1 MTAASPED
9 AARLLE
15 AREHLATARAPRAGR
30 PAADA
35 EALRTAYLDLLKLC
49 LCDLAGTTTISVGA
63 MPDGTVMS
71 RELRGDELRLR
82 AAGMDWPLQGL
93 TMVGLGRLDDLQRC
107 VETVVADDVRGD
119 VIEAGAWRGGASLLM
134 RATLDTLDDDRT
146 VWVADSFQG
155 FAPADAPPD
164 DGAIDLPA
172 FDFLAVSEEEVRESF
187 ARLGFE
193 EGVMYVPGYF
203 EDTLAALAAE
213 RWAIVRL
220 DADTYAPTR
229 HALRCLYPGL
239 SVGGYLVI
247 DDYGAFEGCRRAV
260 DEFRHEHAITEP
272 LEKVDSTCVR
282 WRRER
287 EPREVDR
294 SEPREPN
301 RSEPR
306 AVAPLADPRSVT
318 APPRPPASRRHAPV
332 PTARE
337 LELTH
342 ELEALRHRLAAAEAQ
357 IGVRAWIRRR
367 LGREQA
373 R

>member
-15 AREHLATARAPRAGR
+15 AREHLAAARAPRAGR
-30 PAADA
+30 PAVDA

-134 RATLDTLDDDRT
+134 RATLDTLGDDRS

-164 DGAIDLPA
+164 DGSIDLRA
-172 FDFLAVSEEEVRESF
+172 FDFLAVSEEDVRESF

-193 EGVMYVPGYF
+193 EGVLYVPGYF

-220 DADTYAPTR
+220 DADTYEPTR

-239 SVGGYLVI
+239 AVGGYLII

-260 DEFRHEHAITEP
+260 DEFRREHGITEP

-282 WRRER
+282 WRRE
-287 EPREVDR
+287 
-294 SEPREPN
+294 SEPREPDE
-301 RSEPR
+301 REPR
-306 AVAPLADPRSVT
+306 GPEPREPDEPEPLAAPRGAT
-318 APPRPPASRRHAPV
+318 ASPRPGAPRRPTHV

-357 IGVRAWIRRR
+357 IGLRAWVGRR
-367 LGREQA
+367 LGGKQA

>member
-1 MTAASPED
+1 
-9 AARLLE
+9 
-15 AREHLATARAPRAGR
+15 
-30 PAADA
+30 
-35 EALRTAYLDLLKLC
+35 
-49 LCDLAGTTTISVGA
+49 
-63 MPDGTVMS
+63 
-71 RELRGDELRLR
+71 
-82 AAGMDWPLQGL
+82 
-93 TMVGLGRLDDLQRC
+93 
-107 VETVVADDVRGD
+107 
-119 VIEAGAWRGGASLLM
+119 
-134 RATLDTLDDDRT
+134 
-146 VWVADSFQG
+146 
-155 FAPADAPPD
+155 
-164 DGAIDLPA
+164 
-172 FDFLAVSEEEVRESF
+172 VRESF

-287 EPREVDR
+287 EPREVER